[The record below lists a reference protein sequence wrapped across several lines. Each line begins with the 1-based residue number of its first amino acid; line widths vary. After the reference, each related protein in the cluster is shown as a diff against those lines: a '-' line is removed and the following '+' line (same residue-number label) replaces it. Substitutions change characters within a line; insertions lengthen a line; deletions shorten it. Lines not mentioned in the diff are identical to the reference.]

1 MRAMDRFYRALLHL
15 YPAAFRA
22 EYGEELRAV
31 FNERRREVPAL
42 VAIAGALAD
51 VIPNAIAVHFD
62 VLRQDLTYAA
72 RTFRR
77 LPGFTLTAIAV
88 VALGVGAN
96 TAAFSLVD
104 FVLLRPLPFPQ
115 PDALVKLWL
124 QTDGYSYM
132 EPSPAVYRDWK
143 TTAKTVRG
151 MGAYTSR
158 GVNLVGEG
166 APLRLQ
172 SALVTPD
179 LLPLIGVPAHLGS
192 TITPENSGNGTAT
205 AVLSH
210 AVWRDHFGSDPKVV
224 GRAVRLNGGVHTIIG
239 VMPADFLFPSRTIDL
254 WTPLIFAPPDFE
266 DRNDNYLEV
275 VARLAPGVSFEQAR
289 AELATITARLNQQYP
304 DPTGETGSYLMRLR
318 DQMPSRTRVLVLAL
332 SGAALCILLL
342 ACANLASLLLA
353 RGAARSRELSI
364 RTALGAGRDRLIRQ
378 LVTESI
384 VLAVMGGLLGIL
396 LAHAGLPL
404 LTALVPTSLPIQET
418 PSIDLRVLAFAAVLI
433 GLTGLGFGVLPALRS
448 QTNVTAKQRVRSA
461 LVVIEIAG
469 SLVLLISSGLLMRA
483 IWRIHS
489 VDAGFRAENVTTMR
503 TALPL
508 PKYGKVAERER
519 FYDRVLQEVRALP
532 GIEAAAYIDGLPMEK
547 TGGIWP
553 VVVGGTNSIRTQENS
568 ASLRFA
574 TPGYFETMGI
584 PLLAGRD
591 IAESDTFE
599 RQHVAVV
606 SESFAKR
613 HWPGQN
619 PLGRSFGFAFSERTV
634 VGVAADVR
642 VRGLEQSSEPQV
654 YLSSAQVED
663 NSITGYVPQELVVR
677 TSLPLDGWLPSVR
690 RIIAATD
697 PEQPVS
703 NVRPLAEILEGN
715 TAPRRVQL
723 RLLAVLAAIALLIG
737 SVGVHGLLSFAVA
750 QRTRELGIRRALGAQ
765 AGEIV
770 TMIMGEG
777 LRLVAIGTV
786 LGVGVSLYVGRS
798 LSALLF
804 GVPPTDPQTI
814 ALAVAVCLITA
825 LLGCLRPA
833 LRAAQVDPMTA
844 LREG

>member
-1 MRAMDRFYRALLHL
+1 MRFYRALLRL

-22 EYGEELRAV
+22 EYGEELCAAFAESLRERSKLSAV
-31 FNERRREVPAL
+31 LA
-42 VAIAGALAD
+42 ALAD
-51 VIPNAIAVHFD
+51 VIPNAFLVHLD
-62 VLRQDLTYAA
+62 VLRQDLTFAA

-104 FVLLRPLPFPQ
+104 FVLLRPLPFPE
-115 PDALVKLWL
+115 PDRLVKLWL

-143 TTAKTVRG
+143 AMAKSVRG
-151 MGAYTSR
+151 LAAYTSR

-166 APLRLQ
+166 TPLRLQ
-172 SALVTPD
+172 NALVTPD
-179 LLPLIGVPAHLGS
+179 LLPLIGVRAHLGS
-192 TITPENSGNGTAT
+192 TITPANSGDGTANT
-205 AVLSH
+205 VLSH
-210 AVWRDHFGSDPKVV
+210 AVWRDHFGSDPKVI
-224 GRAVRLNGGVHTIIG
+224 GRAVRLNGTVHTVVG
-239 VMPADFLFPSRTIDL
+239 VMPADFRFPYRNVDL
-254 WTPLIFAPPDFE
+254 WTPLTFTPEDYE

-289 AELATITARLNQQYP
+289 AEMATISSRLNQQYP
-304 DPTGETGSYLMRLR
+304 DPGGETGVLVMRLR
-318 DQMPSRTRVLVLAL
+318 DQMPGRTRVLVLAL

-353 RGAARSRELSI
+353 RGAARSRELAI
-364 RTALGAGRDRLIRQ
+364 RTALGAGRDRLVRQ
-378 LVTESI
+378 LITES
-384 VLAVMGGLLGIL
+384 VLLAVMGGLLGIL
-396 LAHAGLPL
+396 IARAGLPL
-404 LTALVPTSLPIQET
+404 LAALVPSSLPIQET
-418 PSIDLRVLAFAAVLI
+418 PSIDLRVLGFAAVLI
-433 GLTGLGFGVLPALRS
+433 GITGLAFGVLPALRS
-448 QTNVTAKQRVRSA
+448 QSRIAPKQRVRSA

-489 VDAGFRAENVTTMR
+489 IDAGFRTENVTTMR

-508 PKYGKVAERER
+508 PKYGVVAVRER

-553 VVVGGTNSIRTQENS
+553 VVVGGTNSMRTQDNS

-574 TPGYFETMGI
+574 TPGYFATMGI
-584 PLLAGRD
+584 PLRMGRD
-591 IAESDTFE
+591 IAESDTFQ

-606 SESFAKR
+606 SESFVKR

-619 PLGRSFGFAFSERTV
+619 PLGRRFGFALSERTV
-634 VGVAADVR
+634 VGVVADVR

-663 NSITGYVPQELVVR
+663 NSIIGYIPQDLVIR
-677 TSLPLDGWLPSVR
+677 TPLPLDRWLPSVR
-690 RIIAATD
+690 RIIAAAD
-697 PEQPVS
+697 PEQPIS
-703 NVRPLAEILEGN
+703 NIRPLEEILEGN

-737 SVGVHGLLSFAVA
+737 GVGIHGLLSFAVA

-765 AGEIV
+765 AGSIV
-770 TMIMGEG
+770 GMVMGEG
-777 LRLVAIGTV
+777 LRLAIIGTFI
-786 LGVGVSLYVGRS
+786 GVVAALFVGRS

-804 GVPPTDPQTI
+804 GVPPTDPRTI
-814 ALAVAVCLITA
+814 VLAVVLCLLTAV
-825 LLGCLRPA
+825 LGCLRPA
-833 LRAAQVDPMTA
+833 LRAARVDPMTA

>member
-1 MRAMDRFYRALLHL
+1 MRFYRALLRL

-22 EYGEELRAV
+22 EYGEELCAV
-31 FNERRREVPAL
+31 FAERLRQGSKL
-42 VAIAGALAD
+42 SAILSALAD
-51 VIPNAIAVHFD
+51 VIPNAIAAHFD
-62 VLRQDLTYAA
+62 ILRQDLTYAA

-104 FVLLRPLPFPQ
+104 FVLLRPLPFPE
-115 PDALVKLWL
+115 PDRIVKLWL

-143 TTAKTVRG
+143 TMAKSVRG
-151 MGAYTSR
+151 LAAYTSR

-172 SALVTPD
+172 SALVTPE
-179 LLPLIGVPAHLGS
+179 LLPLIGVRAHLGS
-192 TITPENSGNGTAT
+192 TITPANSGDGTANT
-205 AVLSH
+205 VLSH
-210 AVWRDHFGSDPKVV
+210 AVWRDHFGSDPRIV
-224 GRAVRLNGGVHTIIG
+224 GRAVRLNGTVHTVVG
-239 VMPADFLFPSRTIDL
+239 VMPADFRFPYRNVDL
-254 WTPLIFAPPDFE
+254 WTPLAFTPEDFE

-289 AELATITARLNQQYP
+289 AEMATISSRLNQQYP
-304 DPTGETGSYLMRLR
+304 DPGGETGVLVMRLR
-318 DQMPSRTRVLVLAL
+318 DQMPGRTRVLVLAL

-353 RGAARSRELSI
+353 RGAARSRELAI
-364 RTALGAGRDRLIRQ
+364 RTALGAGRDRLVRQ
-378 LVTESI
+378 LITESI
-384 VLAVMGGLLGIL
+384 LLAVMGGLLGIL
-396 LAHAGLPL
+396 IARAGLPL
-404 LTALVPTSLPIQET
+404 LAALVPSSLPIQET
-418 PSIDLRVLAFAAVLI
+418 PSIDLRVLGFAAVLI
-433 GLTGLGFGVLPALRS
+433 GITGLGFGVLPALRS
-448 QTNVTAKQRVRSA
+448 QSRVTPKQRVRSA

-489 VDAGFRAENVTTMR
+489 IDAGFRAENVTTMR

-508 PKYGKVAERER
+508 PKYGVVAVRER
-519 FYDRVLQEVRALP
+519 FYDQVLQEVRALP

-553 VVVGGTNSIRTQENS
+553 VVVGGTNSMRTQDNS

-574 TPGYFETMGI
+574 TPGYFAAMGI
-584 PLLAGRD
+584 PLRMGRD
-591 IAESDTFE
+591 IAESDTFQ

-606 SESFAKR
+606 SESFVKR

-619 PLGRSFGFAFSERTV
+619 PLGRRFGFALSERTV
-634 VGVAADVR
+634 VGVVADVR

-663 NSITGYVPQELVVR
+663 NSIIGYIPQDLVVR
-677 TSLPLDGWLPSVR
+677 TPLPLDRWLPSVR
-690 RIIAATD
+690 RIIAAAD
-697 PEQPVS
+697 PEQPIS
-703 NVRPLAEILEGN
+703 NIRPLEEILEGN

-737 SVGVHGLLSFAVA
+737 GVGIHGLLSFAVA

-765 AGEIV
+765 AGSIV
-770 TMIMGEG
+770 GMVMGEG
-777 LRLVAIGTV
+777 LRLAIIGT
-786 LGVGVSLYVGRS
+786 LIGVVAALFVGRS

-804 GVPPTDPQTI
+804 GVPPTDPRTI
-814 ALAVAVCLITA
+814 TLAVVLCLLTAVA
-825 LLGCLRPA
+825 GCLRPA
-833 LRAAQVDPMTA
+833 LRAARVDPMTA